1 MRTAVMT
8 DSNSGI
14 KPEAGKE
21 MGIFSLPMPII
32 IDGKV
37 YFEGKDISQEQFY
50 DDMIGGKDITSSQP
64 SPGDVLDMWDEI
76 LNSGYDQVV
85 YIPMSSGLSASCHA
99 AIQLSQD
106 YDGKVQ
112 VVDNHRISV
121 TMKES
126 VLEAKYMA
134 DNGATAL
141 EIKEKLEADAYKS
154 SIYIAV
160 DTLEYL
166 KKGGR
171 VTAAGAAIG
180 SVLNIKPVLTIQ
192 GEKLDAFA
200 KVRGM
205 KKAEIKM
212 LDAIEED
219 LNNRFGD
226 VDRAKLRI
234 DVAGTF
240 LNGEDADEWREMV
253 KERFS
258 DFDDIC
264 YDPLSFS
271 IGCHV
276 GPNAVGIAISETSRI
291 K

>member
-1 MRTAVMT
+1 MKTAVMT

-14 KPEAGKE
+14 KPEEGKE
-21 MGIFSLPMPII
+21 LGIFLLPMPVV
-32 IDGKV
+32 IDGEV
-37 YFEGKDISQEQFY
+37 YFEGQDITWEKFY
-50 DDMIGGKDITSSQP
+50 DNLISGKDITSSQP
-64 SPGDVLDMWDEI
+64 SPGDVLDMWDEL
-76 LNSGYDQVV
+76 LNSGYEQVV

-99 AIQLSQD
+99 ATQLARE
-106 YDGKVQ
+106 YDGKIQ

-126 VLEAKYMA
+126 VLEAKWMA
-134 DNGATAL
+134 DNGLAAL

-171 VTAAGAAIG
+171 VTPAAIAVG
-180 SVLNIKPVLTIQ
+180 TVLNIKPVLTIQ

-200 KVRGM
+200 KVRGT
-205 KKAEIKM
+205 KKAEMKM

-219 LNNRFGD
+219 LNNRFAD
-226 VDRAKLRI
+226 VDREKLRI
-234 DVAGTF
+234 GVAGTF
-240 LNGEDADEWREMV
+240 LNEEDANEWCEMV

-258 DFDDIC
+258 DFEDIC

-276 GPNAVGIAISETSRI
+276 GPNAIGVAVIETSRG